1 MAHRGGKK
9 TTGISRDTRPK
20 RLGIKLFSG
29 QKTKTGSV
37 LIRQRGSKFLP
48 GKNVGIGKD
57 DTLFALKEG
66 IVTFQKKTLIGFD
79 GRKKQKNIV
88 NIS

>member
-66 IVTFQKKTLIGFD
+66 IVTFQKKILIGFD